1 MFCSPRQRA
10 SYEANQCL
18 KRAPDF
24 AAIDDATC
32 GRVASE
38 LPVASALLIWRVI
51 AQEQSLDPQKRLI
64 KPHVCVIWR
73 HQESK
78 AWWQTEKFLN
88 ERTPLANV
96 RRV

>member
-51 AQEQSLDPQKRLI
+51 AHKRSLGRWLQP
-64 KPHVCVIWR
+64 
-73 HQESK
+73 
-78 AWWQTEKFLN
+78 AAGN
-88 ERTPLANV
+88 AV
-96 RRV
+96 RRPSERALRKAVAS

>member
-51 AQEQSLDPQKRLI
+51 AQRVSFVIFGNPRQDSTFPGRSFNPAGHTSGVGRAGHYPRLQSGG
-64 KPHVCVIWR
+64 
-73 HQESK
+73 
-78 AWWQTEKFLN
+78 
-88 ERTPLANV
+88 
-96 RRV
+96 

>member
-51 AQEQSLDPQKRLI
+51 AQKPPVVLPQLTLRFFAKGGHSI
-64 KPHVCVIWR
+64 P
-73 HQESK
+73 
-78 AWWQTEKFLN
+78 
-88 ERTPLANV
+88 
-96 RRV
+96 

>member
-1 MFCSPRQRA
+1 MAALAREMTSGGKNLRQLHEPSPSLLA
-10 SYEANQCL
+10 YG
-18 KRAPDF
+18 K
-24 AAIDDATC
+24 
-32 GRVASE
+32 VARE
-38 LPVASALLIWRVI
+38 LPVAAAQLIRLEL
-51 AQEQSLDPQKRLI
+51 AHEPSLDPQKRLI

-88 ERTPLANV
+88 ERTPFANV